1 MDWVWAVLRCKWEAT
16 SRAITSG
23 AAMVASLVEKGE
35 SGSALALLEVR
46 HCHPTGTMTPILYSH
61 GPTSYRH
68 TQGGEEDVDCARPM
82 SS

>member
-35 SGSALALLEVR
+35 SGSALALLEVL
-46 HCHPTGTMTPILYSH
+46 HCHPTGTMTLMGLLH
-61 GPTSYRH
+61 TGTYR
-68 TQGGEEDVDCARPM
+68 EERRMVIVFVL
-82 SS
+82 